1 MKLFYNFTNALIYE
15 KITDFCSLKS
25 SKNQKNIKKMSILSI
40 TFHTPQHLIQEWE
53 NFQINSLEKMI
64 ENFIQVEKY
73 ILSDVQS
80 DMINEGKNT
89 NLLLI
94 FDDEDLRKE
103 FVDSELENIKH
114 HIEKEFEQDV
124 MIFKTFLDQRKTRM

>member
-1 MKLFYNFTNALIYE
+1 
-15 KITDFCSLKS
+15 
-25 SKNQKNIKKMSILSI
+25 MSILSI
-40 TFHTPQHLIQEWE
+40 TFHTPQHLLQEWE